1 MKAWLLI
8 ITTLFFISCNSP
20 SLKKK
25 KDNFDIGTL
34 QGNIYSNNYFEFG
47 LVIDTPWHIINE
59 SELTHLIEKR
69 TEMLNEANEENF
81 SIKKGHDVLL
91 SMNIDT
97 IENMPQVLFGSVDLK
112 IYPQVKNEKVYLLG
126 YFKQVKKLYENYD
139 LQITSSEIGQ
149 ESIGKKRFYTLLV
162 TIKSANFLAYQKN
175 YSLKIKDRL
184 LNLMINYNSAIYL
197 KECLKL
203 LNKIKWE

>member
-1 MKAWLLI
+1 MKLWLLI
-8 ITTLFFISCNSP
+8 ITTVFFISCNSQSSKSTNDRFEIG
-20 SLKKK
+20 SLK
-25 KDNFDIGTL
+25 
-34 QGNIYSNNYFEFG
+34 GNVYSNNYFRFR
-47 LVIDTPWHIINE
+47 LVIDSPWHIINE

-69 TEMLNEANEENF
+69 TEMLNEANEEDF

-112 IYPQVKNEKVYLLG
+112 IYPQVKNEKEYLLG
-126 YFKQVKKLYENYD
+126 YFKQVKKLYKNYD

-149 ESIGKKRFYTLLV
+149 ESIGKKTFYTLLV
-162 TIKSANFLAYQKN
+162 TIKSENFLAYQKN

-184 LNLMINYNSAIYL
+184 LNLMINYNSEIYL
-197 KECLKL
+197 KECQNL